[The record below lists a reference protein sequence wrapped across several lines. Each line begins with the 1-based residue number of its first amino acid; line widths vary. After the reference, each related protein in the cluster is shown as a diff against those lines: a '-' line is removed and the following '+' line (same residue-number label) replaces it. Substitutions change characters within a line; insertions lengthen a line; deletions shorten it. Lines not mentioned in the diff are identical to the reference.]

1 MVEWELMKVNGI
13 YSWVNLC
20 FWKVGICCFW
30 GTKGVC
36 EFGEVR
42 NQSRVN
48 LAEKWKANS
57 KPRPT
62 DGRSP

>member
-13 YSWVNLC
+13 YSWMNLC
-20 FWKVGICCFW
+20 FWKVGMCCFW
-30 GTKGVC
+30 GIKGVC

-48 LAEKWKANS
+48 LAEK
-57 KPRPT
+57 
-62 DGRSP
+62 